1 MSKGFQPS
9 HHRDPPRT
17 IDPCY
22 ILDATKEEEEEEK
35 EEKDLLIW
43 DLSLEHDWNAC
54 KPIAQIESNRAIN
67 NNRSGL
73 GSFLCFLK
81 NGPPQKNNPPIFGSS
96 ELSFSLQR
104 CSIFIWG
111 TGFSVVVVCPRVG
124 LVCSGGGGGFRK
136 NGWMGHRADGR
147 AVLRQ
152 EMRGGGGGG

>member
-73 GSFLCFLK
+73 GSFFVFFKKKRSTPQKMIRPFL
-81 NGPPQKNNPPIFGSS
+81 GPPSCPFPSS
-96 ELSFSLQR
+96 DVQFLYGEQDFASSSF
-104 CSIFIWG
+104 
-111 TGFSVVVVCPRVG
+111 VRV
-124 LVCSGGGGGFRK
+124 LV
-136 NGWMGHRADGR
+136 
-147 AVLRQ
+147 
-152 EMRGGGGGG
+152 